1 MCCAFTSAQPH
12 AKNVSSLE
20 LYRATRIQIA
30 RKTRSWKKHRI
41 LNAARNGIILAM
53 SEATAILENLSSK
66 LTPEVRSDLDAVIGL
81 QLGDEHYT
89 IDARKDGGAG
99 LLPGAPAVHGLEPR
113 LGVATS
119 SADFLKL
126 VSGELN
132 PMMAA
137 MSGKLKLTGD
147 MGFAFKLTSLFG

>member
-1 MCCAFTSAQPH
+1 M
-12 AKNVSSLE
+12 VSSLDAAPDLE
-20 LYRATRIQIA
+20 LEGAPHSA
-30 RKTRSWKKHRI
+30 G
-41 LNAARNGIILAM
+41 ARNDIILSM
-53 SEATAILENLSSK
+53 TQATTLLENLSSK
-66 LTPEVRSDLDAVIGL
+66 LTPEVRSNLDAVIGL
-81 QLGDEHYT
+81 QLDDAHYT

-99 LLPGAPAVHGLEPR
+99 LLEGAPTAHNLEPR
-113 LGVATS
+113 LSVATS

-147 MGFAFKLTSLFG
+147 MGFAFKLSSLFG

>member
-1 MCCAFTSAQPH
+1 MTQ
-12 AKNVSSLE
+12 
-20 LYRATRIQIA
+20 AT
-30 RKTRSWKKHRI
+30 T
-41 LNAARNGIILAM
+41 L
-53 SEATAILENLSSK
+53 LENLSSK
-66 LTPEVRSDLDAVIGL
+66 LTPEVRSNLDAVIGL
-81 QLGDEHYT
+81 QLDDVHYT

-99 LLPGAPAVHGLEPR
+99 LLEGAPTAHNLEPR
-113 LGVATS
+113 LSVATS

-147 MGFAFKLTSLFG
+147 MGFAFKLSSLFG

>member
-1 MCCAFTSAQPH
+1 MP
-12 AKNVSSLE
+12 
-20 LYRATRIQIA
+20 I
-30 RKTRSWKKHRI
+30 RKPS
-41 LNAARNGIILAM
+41 GIIWDM
-53 SEATAILENLSSK
+53 SEATAVLENLSSK
-66 LTPEVRSDLDAVIGL
+66 LTPEVKANLDAVIGL
-81 QLGDEHYT
+81 QLDDLHYT

-99 LLPGAPAVHGLEPR
+99 LLQGAPSAHQLEPR

-126 VSGELN
+126 VNGELN

-147 MGFAFKLTSLFG
+147 MGFAFKLSSLFG

>member
-1 MCCAFTSAQPH
+1 
-12 AKNVSSLE
+12 
-20 LYRATRIQIA
+20 
-30 RKTRSWKKHRI
+30 
-41 LNAARNGIILAM
+41 M
-53 SEATAILENLSSK
+53 SEATTLLEHLSSK
-66 LTPEVRSDLDAVIGL
+66 LTKEVRDNLDAVIGL
-81 QLGDEHYT
+81 QLDDTHYT

-99 LLPGAPAVHGLEPR
+99 LLQGAPAVHHLEPR

-119 SADFLKL
+119 NADFLKL

-147 MGFAFKLTSLFG
+147 MGFAFKLSSLFG

>member
-1 MCCAFTSAQPH
+1 MNNDLTEDGDGGIEASVPVWAVFGDLMSGLLGAF
-12 AKNVSSLE
+12 VL
-20 LYRATRIQIA
+20 
-30 RKTRSWKKHRI
+30 I
-41 LNAARNGIILAM
+41 L
-53 SEATAILENLSSK
+53 
-66 LTPEVRSDLDAVIGL
+66 VCVIGL
-81 QLGDEHYT
+81 QLDDAHYT
-89 IDARKDGGAG
+89 IDARKGSGAG
-99 LLPGAPAVHGLEPR
+99 LLQGAPAVHDLEPR
-113 LGVATS
+113 LSVATS

>member
-1 MCCAFTSAQPH
+1 MSQ
-12 AKNVSSLE
+12 
-20 LYRATRIQIA
+20 
-30 RKTRSWKKHRI
+30 
-41 LNAARNGIILAM
+41 AAAV
-53 SEATAILENLSSK
+53 LENLSAK
-66 LTPEVRSDLDAVIGL
+66 LTPEVRDNLDAVIGL
-81 QLGDEHYT
+81 QLDDAHYT

-99 LLPGAPAVHGLEPR
+99 LLQGAPAAHDLEPR
-113 LGVATS
+113 LSVATS

-126 VSGELN
+126 VNGELN